1 MYGGTYTN
9 LLYKA
14 TKLLQWA
21 LAVSIMVIA
30 RVEYNVLTLAIF
42 SLDWKIFMTSVVYG
56 YCIILT
62 AQVLCLST
70 LDRAPHQVYL
80 VMLKVQGDQSG
91 CSLGF
96 VDIKTKI
103 AF

>member
-42 SLDWKIFMTSVVYG
+42 SLNWKIFITSVVYG

-70 LDRAPHQVYL
+70 LDRAPHQVFGH
-80 VMLKVQGDQSG
+80 VESTG
-91 CSLGF
+91 
-96 VDIKTKI
+96 
-103 AF
+103 

>member
-1 MYGGTYTN
+1 M
-9 LLYKA
+9 LYKA

-42 SLDWKIFMTSVVYG
+42 SLDWKIFITSVVYG

-80 VMLKVQGDQSG
+80 KVVEVQNRWHYHFLMYFS
-91 CSLGF
+91 SNFGF
-96 VDIKTKI
+96 NIMCTCI
-103 AF
+103 P

>member
-30 RVEYNVLTLAIF
+30 RVEYSVLTLAIF
-42 SLDWKIFMTSVVYG
+42 SLDWKIFITSVVYG

-103 AF
+103 VF